1 MQCFDSAQHD
11 GILVTLINF
20 RHPERSRRDLN
31 RQLRQLRQLTDM
43 LLPLKYGRQQIS
55 FDFPLGTHIPQ
66 FSEPEY
72 DIDRE
77 SFRKDLLKYLPQNKE
92 NYERVAIVISDKTR
106 LCGYREY
113 LPWLIELL
121 AGQGADKQHIT
132 FFIAYGTHARQT
144 EEESLNSYGEIYNE
158 YRFVHHDCT
167 DISVFESR
175 GTTRSGTPVAIR
187 RDILNSSLLITFG
200 SISHHYFAG
209 YGGGRKMLFPGLAP
223 KVAVYHNHG
232 LFLDRHNRSLEAGC
246 QPGSLEGNP
255 LAEDLKEIDTFAPP
269 KISIHGILDAS
280 GKVCRLLTGNN
291 YNDFTEACK
300 VHDSYYRYT
309 GSDLFDLVV
318 ASGGGYPK
326 DINFIQAHKSVHHAA
341 AFVKEGGRLIVLTEC
356 VDGIGSN
363 YFVKYLEAGSF
374 EAAFSIL
381 EKNYEGNGGT
391 ALSMMLKTKR
401 LHISL
406 LTSLD
411 DATCNLLGVTKVG
424 TDEIQQIINNEKGS
438 MAAIRNASMLVR

>member
-1 MQCFDSAQHD
+1 
-11 GILVTLINF
+11 
-20 RHPERSRRDLN
+20 
-31 RQLRQLRQLTDM
+31 M
-43 LLPLKYGRQQIS
+43 LLPLKYGKQQIS
-55 FDFPLGTHIPQ
+55 FDFPSGTHIPQ

-77 SFRKDLLKYLPQNKE
+77 SFRKDLLNYLPKNIE
-92 NYERVAIVISDKTR
+92 NYQRVAIVVSDKTR
-106 LCGYREY
+106 LCGYREF
-113 LPWLIELL
+113 LPWLTELL
-121 AGQGADKQHIT
+121 AEQGAGKPNVT
-132 FFIAYGTHARQT
+132 FYIAYGTHARQT
-144 EEESLNSYGEIYNE
+144 EEECLNSYGEIYNE
-158 YRFVHHDCT
+158 YKFVHHDCT

-175 GTTRSGTPVAIR
+175 GTTSRGTPVAIR
-187 RDILNSSLLITFG
+187 RDILDSTLLITFG

-209 YGGGRKMLFPGLAP
+209 YGGGRKMLFPGLAS

-232 LFLDRHNRSLEAGC
+232 LFLDRRNRSLEAGC
-246 QPGSLEGNP
+246 QPGNLEGNP
-255 LAEDLKEIDTFAPP
+255 LAEDLKEIDTYAPP

-280 GKVCRLLTGNN
+280 GKVCRLLIGNS
-291 YNDFTEACK
+291 YKDFAGACK

-309 GSDLFDLVV
+309 GVEQFDLVV

-341 AFVKEGGRLIVLTEC
+341 AFVRDGGRLIMLCEC
-356 VDGIGSN
+356 IDRIGSN
-363 YFVKYLEAGSF
+363 YFLKYLEAGSF

-381 EKNYEGNGGT
+381 ENNYEGNGGT
-391 ALSMMLKTKR
+391 ALSMMLKTNR
-401 LHISL
+401 LHISM

-411 DATCNLLGVTKVG
+411 VATCNMLGVTKVG